1 MIIERDKKNLELQ
14 NEVFGKINDIFNS
27 IDPVSTSNNTVDNNV
42 KFVDIES
49 AAKELLALGIK
60 G

>member
-14 NEVFGKINDIFNS
+14 KEVFGKINDIFNS
-27 IDPVSTSNNTVDNNV
+27 IDPVSSNNNDVNNNV

-49 AAKELLALGIK
+49 AARELLALGVK